1 MPIQKNYSQIKCPR
15 QWVSAYQPINYLFD
29 APTENGTFT
38 NNLGFVQVYSGVFRN
53 LDTLLQPGD
62 LIYIT
67 AGVYKGYHTVKQII
81 GYGYNSASPTS
92 VTYTINTVFTT
103 NDGGTIRDIKYMQP
117 PVFSVYKGWQ
127 TGEVPI
133 GVSPNPYPFLK
144 VADFSPE
151 GNRDGFLEINIS
163 GYVQS
168 ALLPIVPPKKGLI
181 FFGADNGY
189 NLYMPFRVVFSS
201 TVTTKSYL
209 TIHKGLCAG
218 TDTEDLFSKYVSTKQ
233 YLAESIAISSCLT
246 KFATYINGSI
256 LTTFRFEN
264 QSIPRSTFNDR
275 FNSRFLNT

>member
-1 MPIQKNYSQIKCPR
+1 MPIQKNYSQIRSPR

-29 APTENGTFT
+29 APTELGNFGVSFG
-38 NNLGFVQVYSGVFRN
+38 NLVVTSGVFMN
-53 LDTLLQPGD
+53 SVTLLKIGD
-62 LIYIT
+62 LVYIT
-67 AGVYKGYHTVKQII
+67 AGIYKGYHTIK
-81 GYGYNSASPTS
+81 S
-92 VTYTINTVFTT
+92 VGTYVYSGGTPILVSYTLNTVYTVADT
-103 NDGGTIRDIKYMQP
+103 ARDIKYMQP

-151 GNRDGFLEINIS
+151 GNRDGFLEVNIS

-189 NLYMPFRVVFSS
+189 NLYMPFRVVFS
-201 TVTTKSYL
+201 TVVSSKTYL

-218 TDTEDLFSKYVSTKQ
+218 IDTEDLFSKYVSTKQ
-233 YLAESIAISSCLT
+233 YLAESIAISSCLS

-256 LTTFRFEN
+256 LTTYRFES